1 MVTRRLFIV
10 FLASFSFF
18 SATSQPYRIYPLP
31 NVWYNSVDDFRL
43 GIHLKGQM
51 KGTLDDGPHRFQG
64 GVWIATAW
72 PKHPISYFV
81 EFTEPVFAW
90 SSFGS
95 EAAFVW
101 RSQFRAGFEQY
112 SISFSKRFQE
122 GFLENEF
129 SEHRIEIAFHNFYTS
144 EYAIF
149 PALFEPEQ
157 TFWAAYTYRSTKDI
171 KGFEIRLSGGFTDRS
186 FAQIRVH
193 MQDAYQL
200 TSWLELQN
208 LNRVVIQSKHM
219 AEHLREFTAM
229 SSYYDAFE
237 NPFFRARGT
246 VPQASITDFPIN
258 SLAFAGSRA
267 DIQHESKQM
276 QLFLVQ
282 PSTFILSSNF
292 NLFIESPL
300 TIAFSKWNYVG
311 DLLSLRHYSFFDVSL
326 ATSEILYAYNDVN
339 AIFSLG
345 SGIGFSL
352 SLNQQTAN
360 PFLKAFSVKYEL
372 PIWRLGNP
380 DDLNGVS
387 FRQILSLS
395 GTITF

>member
-1 MVTRRLFIV
+1 MVTRGLTLLFIACFC
-10 FLASFSFF
+10 FL
-18 SATSQPYRIYPLP
+18 SALAQPYRIYPFP

-64 GVWIATAW
+64 GVWMATAW
-72 PKHPISYFV
+72 PKHPISYFA
-81 EFTEPVFAW
+81 ELTEPVFAW

-101 RSQFRAGFEQY
+101 RSQYRTGFEQY
-112 SISFSKRFQE
+112 SVSFSKRFQE

-129 SEHRIEIAFHNFYTS
+129 TEHRIETAFHNFYTS
-144 EYAIF
+144 AYAIF
-149 PALFEPEQ
+149 PALIEPEQ
-157 TFWAAYTYRSTKDI
+157 TIWGAYTYRSAKD
-171 KGFEIRLSGGFTDRS
+171 KQWVEVRLSGGFTDER
-186 FAQIRVH
+186 FAQIRVQV
-193 MQDAYQL
+193 QDSYEL
-200 TSWLELQN
+200 SNWLELQN
-208 LNRVVIQSKHM
+208 LNRVVIQSKQT
-219 AEHLREFTAM
+219 AAHLREFTAM
-229 SSYYDAFE
+229 SSYYDALE

-246 VPQASITDFPIN
+246 VPLASITDFPIN

-276 QLFLVQ
+276 QLFSVQ
-282 PSTFILSSNF
+282 PSTFIFSTNF
-292 NLFIESPL
+292 NLFIESPI
-300 TIAFSKWNYVG
+300 TKAFSKWNYVG
-311 DLLSLRHYSFFDVSL
+311 DILSLRHYAFFDASL
-326 ATSEILYAYNDVN
+326 ATSETIYALYDVN

-345 SGIGFSL
+345 SGVGFSL
-352 SLNQQTAN
+352 SLNQQDVN

-372 PIWRLGNP
+372 PVWRLGNP
-380 DDLNGVS
+380 DDINGVS